1 MSMNLPIE
9 MRKLLRTP
17 PETQQRLGEKAKALR
32 LFHGF
37 KRVTLSEMSG
47 VSAATI
53 RNFEQT
59 GKITLENFIRIA
71 FALHEERKL
80 DDLFGMPEI
89 SSLQE
94 IKKLNKPLPKR
105 GNR

>member
-1 MSMNLPIE
+1 MQ
-9 MRKLLRTP
+9 K
-17 PETQQRLGEKAKALR
+17 QLGEKAKALR
-32 LFHGF
+32 LFHGY
-37 KRVTLSEMSG
+37 KRVTLSEKSG

-71 FALHEERKL
+71 FALHEDHKL
-80 DDLFGMPEI
+80 NGLFDLPEI
-89 SSLQE
+89 ASLQE

-105 GNR
+105 GTR

>member
-1 MSMNLPIE
+1 MNLAIDVQALLSTPSE
-9 MRKLLRTP
+9 MQK
-17 PETQQRLGEKAKALR
+17 QLGEKAKALR

-37 KRVTLSEMSG
+37 KRITLSEKSG

-71 FALHEERKL
+71 FVLHEDHKL
-80 DDLFGMPEI
+80 NGLFDLPEI

-105 GNR
+105 GTR

>member
-1 MSMNLPIE
+1 MSMNLPIN
-9 MRKLLRTP
+9 MNRLLNTP
-17 PETQQRLGEKAKALR
+17 AEVQKQLGTKAKALR
-32 LFHGF
+32 LYHGY
-37 KRVTLSEMSG
+37 KRATLSDMSG

-59 GKITLENFIRIA
+59 GKITLENFIHIA
-71 FALHEERKL
+71 FVLHEEHKL
-80 DDLFGMPEI
+80 SALFDLPEI

-105 GNR
+105 GTR